1 MRYLR
6 QVEPTSYFGLQHNSK
21 RSAFTS
27 KNLIHIH
34 INYLLTTAKMGGW
47 KSEKSVEEQ
56 RKETIAALEKRFS
69 EQKTN
74 YKVWKE
80 CLTEIIADTPE
91 VS

>member
-1 MRYLR
+1 
-6 QVEPTSYFGLQHNSK
+6 
-21 RSAFTS
+21 
-27 KNLIHIH
+27 
-34 INYLLTTAKMGGW
+34 MGGW